1 MTSANRKDA
10 LLAEM
15 RTNPDTFLKE
25 PEASTSE
32 DKQELQ
38 KDVEKRT
45 DEIAKLLEEYPELRD
60 MMDRL
65 GISKHTF
72 SWLFG
77 YDLMIF
83 NVSAGAT

>member
-72 SWLFG
+72 FVAIWIRSNDF
-77 YDLMIF
+77 
-83 NVSAGAT
+83 